1 VSLPHQRH
9 DLRHQNLF
17 EKISRSRLDRAK
29 NTNLTIT
36 VKTYASI
43 GAAINITI
51 FIGKDEYE
59 SAGNTRIIPQN
70 SPATSKEI
78 LGNLLRNLV
87 TESADNVFHKVI
99 TMAMR
104 TIA

>member
-1 VSLPHQRH
+1 M
-9 DLRHQNLF
+9 F
-17 EKISRSRLDRAK
+17 EKISRNRLDRAK

-43 GAAINITI
+43 GAAKNITI

-70 SPATSKEI
+70 SPATSKDI
-78 LGNLLRNLV
+78 LGKRLKNLV
-87 TESADNVFHKVI
+87 TESADNVFHNVI

-104 TIA
+104 TIARKMFER